1 MTTNT
6 TTTALSTR
14 SISFEDFLECLD
26 VPSSCELNKPIF
38 KKMFSEA
45 TDGKKAILDA
55 ADKKALK
62 DDVEKIRWLYTL
74 KPNTINI
81 APYKDSEREYPEIA
95 ILHVELS
102 NAVSNKNPASKNIY
116 KRVAHFINRAIPY
129 PLVILFTCEKDGAQN
144 LAIVLAEKRI
154 NQADKEKWVIE
165 DSIHSYWINFASVS
179 AAEMEFFESLKIN
192 NLPFINF
199 FAFYQALIE
208 RLVGIKCAEHSGNFS
223 LEKTGHLNEKAS
235 SIARLDRLRELERL
249 EAQRSEISNKLK
261 KIKQMGKQV
270 ELNTQIKKINDEI
283 ANIKG
288 SL

>member
-1 MTTNT
+1 MTSN
-6 TTTALSTR
+6 ALSSR
-14 SISFEDFLECLD
+14 SISFDDFLEIID

-102 NAVSNKNPASKNIY
+102 STVSSKNIY
-116 KRVAHFINRAIPY
+116 KRIAHFINRAIPY
-129 PLVILFTCEKDGAQN
+129 PLVILFTCEEDGAQS
-144 LAIVLAEKRI
+144 LSLVLADKRI
-154 NQADKEKWVIE
+154 NQADKEKWVLE
-165 DSIHSYWINFASVS
+165 DSIHSHWINLASVS
-179 AAEMEFFESLKIN
+179 AAEMGFFESLKIN
-192 NLPFINF
+192 NLPFTNF
-199 FAFYQALIE
+199 FAVYQALIE
-208 RLVGIKCAEHSGNFS
+208 RLVAIKCAELSGDFS
-223 LEKTGHLNEKAS
+223 LEKTGQLNEKAS
-235 SIARLDRLRELERL
+235 STARLDRLRELEGL

-283 ANIKG
+283 AKIKG

>member
-6 TTTALSTR
+6 TTAALSSR
-14 SISFEDFLECLD
+14 SISFDEFLENLD

-45 TDGKKAILDA
+45 TDGKKSILDA

-102 NAVSNKNPASKNIY
+102 SAVNSKNIY
-116 KRVAHFINRAIPY
+116 RRVAHFINRAIPY

-165 DSIHSYWINFASVS
+165 DSIQSYWINLASVS
-179 AAEMEFFESLKIN
+179 AAEMKFFESLKIN
-192 NLPFINF
+192 NLPFSNF

-208 RLVGIKCAEHSGNFS
+208 RLVAIKCAEHSGDFS
-223 LEKTGHLNEKAS
+223 LERTGRSNEKS
-235 SIARLDRLRELERL
+235 SSTARLDSLRELERL

-288 SL
+288 RL

>member
-6 TTTALSTR
+6 TTAALSSR
-14 SISFEDFLECLD
+14 SISFDDFLECLD

-45 TDGKKAILDA
+45 TDGKKSILDA

-62 DDVEKIRWLYTL
+62 DDIEKIRWLYTL

-102 NAVSNKNPASKNIY
+102 NAVCSKNIY
-116 KRVAHFINRAIPY
+116 RRIAHFINRAIPY
-129 PLVILFTCEKDGAQN
+129 PLVILFTYENDGSQHLSLVMAD
-144 LAIVLAEKRI
+144 KRI

-165 DSIHSYWINFASVS
+165 DSIHSYWINLDSLR
-179 AAEMEFFESLKIN
+179 AAEIGFFESLKIN
-192 NLPFINF
+192 NLPFTNF

-208 RLVGIKCAEHSGNFS
+208 RLVAINCAEHSGDFS
-223 LEKTGHLNEKAS
+223 LDKTGQLNEKACS
-235 SIARLDRLRELERL
+235 SVRLDRLRELERL
-249 EAQRSEISNKLK
+249 ESQRSEISNKLK
-261 KIKQMGKQV
+261 KIKQIGKQV

-283 ANIKG
+283 ANMKG

>member
-1 MTTNT
+1 MTSN
-6 TTTALSTR
+6 ALSTQ
-14 SISFEDFLECLD
+14 SISFDEFLECLD

-62 DDVEKIRWLYTL
+62 DDIEKIRWLYIL

-102 NAVSNKNPASKNIY
+102 SAVNSKNIY
-116 KRVAHFINRAIPY
+116 RRIANFINRAIPY
-129 PLVILFTCEKDGAQN
+129 PLVILFTCEGDGAQN
-144 LAIVLAEKRI
+144 LSLVLADKRI

-165 DSIHSYWINFASVS
+165 DSIHSYWINLASVS
-179 AAEMEFFESLKIN
+179 AAEMSFFESLKIN
-192 NLPFINF
+192 NLPFTNF

-208 RLVGIKCAEHSGNFS
+208 RLVAIKCAEHSGDFS
-223 LEKTGHLNEKAS
+223 LEKTGQLNEKAS